1 MLCSLIHNIHRE
13 GYIII
18 LISFLLSCIGFAIS
32 CSLGIIFLVVSLLC
46 IYFFRDPIR
55 IVPEGDNLV
64 TSPADG
70 IILDIKEVDSP
81 IDSSTQVVCISIFLN
96 ILNVHV
102 NRIPV
107 SGTIKATEYIPGRF
121 ISASLNKSSELNERQ
136 RLVIES
142 NINHH
147 TIVIDQIAG
156 LIARRIVCN
165 TNEGQHVYSGE
176 RFGIIRFGSRVNL
189 YLPLNIHISAFKGQT
204 VIGGET
210 ILAYLEDSPQKQLT
224 AKPI

>member
-1 MLCSLIHNIHRE
+1 MLCNLIHNIHKE

-18 LISFLLSCIGFAIS
+18 MISFFLSCIGFAIS
-32 CSLGIIFLVVSLLC
+32 CSLGITCLVISLLC
-46 IYFFRDPIR
+46 IYFFRDPVR
-55 IVPEGDNLV
+55 IVPEGDHLI

-70 IILDIKEVDSP
+70 LILDIKEVNSP
-81 IDSSTQVVCISIFLN
+81 IDDSTQVICISIFLN
-96 ILNVHV
+96 VLNVHV

-107 SGTIKATEYIPGRF
+107 SGTIKSTEYIPGRF

-142 NINHH
+142 KIDNHLI
-147 TIVIDQIAG
+147 IVDQIAG
-156 LIARRIVCN
+156 LIARRIVCQVHD
-165 TNEGQHVYSGE
+165 GQNVNSGE

-189 YLPLNIHISAFKGQT
+189 YLPLGIHISAFKGQT

-210 ILAYLEDSPQKQLT
+210 ILAYLQENPKSLT
-224 AKPI
+224 VKSI

>member
-1 MLCSLIHNIHRE
+1 M
-13 GYIII
+13 
-18 LISFLLSCIGFAIS
+18 ISFLASCIGFAIS
-32 CSLGIIFLVVSLLC
+32 CSLGIICLVISLLC

-55 IVPEGDNLV
+55 MVPEGDDLI

-70 IILDIKEVDSP
+70 LILDIKEVNSP
-81 IDSSTQVVCISIFLN
+81 IDDSTQVVCISIFLN
-96 ILNVHV
+96 VLNVHV

-136 RLVIES
+136 RLIIES
-142 NINHH
+142 KIDNRSI
-147 TIVIDQIAG
+147 IVDQIAG

-165 TNEGQHVYSGE
+165 VSEGQQVNSGE

-189 YLPLNIHISAFKGQT
+189 YLPLNTHISVFKGQT

-210 ILAYLEDSPQKQLT
+210 ILAYLQDAPKQLT
-224 AKPI
+224 VKSI

>member
-1 MLCSLIHNIHRE
+1 MLCNLIHNIHKE

-18 LISFLLSCIGFAIS
+18 MISFLLSCIGFAIS
-32 CSLGIIFLVVSLLC
+32 CSLGIIFLVASLLC

-55 IVPEGDNLV
+55 IVPEGDHLII
-64 TSPADG
+64 SPADG
-70 IILDIKEVDSP
+70 IILNIEQVNSP
-81 IDSSTQVVCISIFLN
+81 IDNSTQVLCISIFLN
-96 ILNVHV
+96 VLNVHV

-136 RLVIES
+136 RIVIES
-142 NINHH
+142 NVNHH
-147 TIVIDQIAG
+147 TIIVDQIAG

-165 TNEGQHVYSGE
+165 AYEGQNVNSGE
-176 RFGIIRFGSRVNL
+176 RFGIIRFGSRVNI

-210 ILAYLEDSPQKQLT
+210 ILAYIEDCPHKQLT
-224 AKPI
+224 AKFI